1 MARCID
7 AGADSQTLVQ
17 SLEALGTG
25 AKFEVEKTK
34 RRGIAASKFRV
45 IGGDGKTHRHL
56 KHILEII
63 ANSGISERAKQ
74 NASAVFQ
81 RLGEAEAKVHDVS
94 IEKVHFHEVGA
105 VDSICD
111 IVGASIGFD
120 LLDIG
125 AVYSSPVNVGSGTVK
140 TEHGILPVPAPA
152 TSELLTGK
160 PIYARGPSL
169 ELTTPTGAAIA
180 ATLAVEFGALPP
192 MRVIASGYG
201 AGDYDFPE
209 HANVLRVLIGETSGA
224 SKNPQR
230 SRCSKPILTIPAR
243 RFSATPWS
251 DCSKPGALDVTLA
264 SVQMKKSRPGTLL
277 SVIARPEDRE
287 ALARLIFEETSTLGL
302 RISSAERRVKA
313 RHSVE
318 IATPHGTVRMK
329 IAENGS
335 FAPEY
340 EDCRKLAR
348 ESGVPLKQILAEANL
363 RLSEELSMKYYLTT
377 PIYYVNAAPHLGTAY
392 STFAADLIKRFK
404 KMEGYDPGGP
414 DHGLRRAQPQSGA
427 RRAGRGRQPAGVHH
441 QDGGRV
447 HQPMGQARNRLRP
460 FHSHLR
466 PEASRD
472 GALAV
477 RALPKERLHLQRFVH
492 GRVLR

>member
-1 MARCID
+1 MKICYLDAFSGISGDMTVGALID
-7 AGADSQTLVQ
+7 AGADSSQLVRA
-17 SLEALGTG
+17 LDELGTG

-45 IGGDGKTHRHL
+45 LGGDAKGHRHL

-63 ANSGISERAKQ
+63 AKSGISARAKQ

-111 IVGASIGFD
+111 IVGACVGLD

-125 AVYSSPVNVGSGTVK
+125 AVYCSAVNVGSGTVK
-140 TEHGILPVPAPA
+140 TEHGVLPVPAPA
-152 TSELLTGK
+152 TTELLTGK

-180 ATLAVEFGALPP
+180 TTLAAEFGPPPP
-192 MRVIASGYG
+192 MCLIASGYG

-224 SKNPQR
+224 AESTTIMVLEANIDDSSPQVLGYAMER
-230 SRCSKPILTIPAR
+230 LLES
-243 RFSATPWS
+243 
-251 DCSKPGALDVTLA
+251 GALDVTLS
-264 SVQMKKSRPGTLL
+264 SVLMKKNRPGTLL
-277 SVIARPEDRE
+277 RVIARPEDRE
-287 ALARLIFEETSTLGL
+287 TLARVIFEETSTLGL
-302 RISSAERRVKA
+302 RIYSAERRVKE

-340 EDCRKLAR
+340 DDCRDLAR
-348 ESGVPLKQILAEANL
+348 KTGLPLKQILAEANL
-363 RLSEELSMKYYLTT
+363 AYLK
-377 PIYYVNAAPHLGTAY
+377 N
-392 STFAADLIKRFK
+392 
-404 KMEGYDPGGP
+404 
-414 DHGLRRAQPQSGA
+414 
-427 RRAGRGRQPAGVHH
+427 
-441 QDGGRV
+441 
-447 HQPMGQARNRLRP
+447 
-460 FHSHLR
+460 
-466 PEASRD
+466 SR
-472 GALAV
+472 
-477 RALPKERLHLQRFVH
+477 
-492 GRVLR
+492 